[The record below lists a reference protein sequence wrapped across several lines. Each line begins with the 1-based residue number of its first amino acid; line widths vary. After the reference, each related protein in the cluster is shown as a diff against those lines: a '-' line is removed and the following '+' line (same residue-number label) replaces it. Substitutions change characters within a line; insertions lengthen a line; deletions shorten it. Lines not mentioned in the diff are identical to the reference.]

1 MTDVIGT
8 GTVERGGTVGCR
20 VPKSAAFIVFEEV
33 ERHVGHVL
41 RCSRD
46 RNVVANYVVETV
58 AVRCEDCGQVLV
70 EGTQRVRVSLKR
82 SRP

>member
-1 MTDVIGT
+1 MIEPI

-20 VPKSAAFIVFEEV
+20 IPKAAAFVIFEEV

-46 RNVVANYVVETV
+46 KTVVAGYVVETV
-58 AVRCEDCGQVLV
+58 ALRCEDCGDVLV
-70 EGTQRVRVSLKR
+70 EGTQRVRVKR